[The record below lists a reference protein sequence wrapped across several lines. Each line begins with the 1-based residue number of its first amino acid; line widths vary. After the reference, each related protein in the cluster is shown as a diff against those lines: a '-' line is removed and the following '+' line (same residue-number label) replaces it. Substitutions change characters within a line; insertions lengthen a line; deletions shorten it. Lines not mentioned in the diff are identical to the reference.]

1 MDSSATGRQIRLQQK
16 VIEKALLQ
24 DNKVLNALRARKDFT
39 SELAYFTDIME
50 NYSDPE
56 SVAARVQKPLMA
68 LLCIQA
74 PLELLYAFSLHPFK
88 IFSGSYAL
96 AQLVASGLPALT
108 CPMLRSALGAMQV
121 SGNQQYLKGWILPTT
136 CDWVVKFPE
145 MLALCGVN
153 QPKNLHWLELPHI
166 KDDERGQ
173 KRWLEEIYALKD
185 FLSKLIGIK
194 LKRKNLLNAVNVYQ
208 KAHDA
213 FMALIDL
220 RRLGKVP
227 SVWFTIISNAFWLD
241 TPENWTLGL
250 SKTLPAFEQNT
261 PIPNGRVFLT
271 GSPVFFPNYKI
282 LKLADEAG
290 LYIAA
295 DDLCSGERIFP
306 GSVTFSDTS
315 EFGLL
320 SALAERYHQG
330 CLCPTF
336 AGNDRRINNILR
348 PAQKPYFNGVIF
360 QALKGCHPY
369 DLESFTLEKGLKK
382 AGLKFVKLETDYTA
396 EDSQN
401 LLTRLEAFG
410 QNLEAI

>member
-1 MDSSATGRQIRLQQK
+1 MDSTATDRQIRLQQK
-16 VIEKALLQ
+16 AIEKACLQ
-24 DNKVLNALRARKDFT
+24 DNKVLNALRTRKDFT
-39 SELAYFTDIME
+39 SELAYFTDILE
-50 NYSDPE
+50 KGSDSE
-56 SVAARVQKPLMA
+56 SMGARVEKPLMA
-68 LLCIQA
+68 LLCIQV
-74 PLELLYAFSLHPFK
+74 PPELLYAFGLHPLK

-108 CPMLRSALGAMQV
+108 CPMLRSALGAMQTL
-121 SGNQQYLKGWILPTT
+121 GNQQHLKGWILPTT

-145 MLALCGVN
+145 MLALYGVN
-153 QPKNLHWLELPHI
+153 QPQNLHWLELPHI
-166 KDDERGQ
+166 KDSEHGQ

-185 FLSKLIGIK
+185 FLSKLTGIK
-194 LKRKNLLNAVNVYQ
+194 LKRKSLLNAVNVYQ

-213 FMALIDL
+213 FMGLIEL

-227 SVWFTIISNAFWLD
+227 PIWFTIISNAFWMD
-241 TPENWTLGL
+241 TPENWTLAL
-250 SKTLPAFEQNT
+250 IKTLPAFEQNT
-261 PIPNGRVFLT
+261 AITNGRVFLA

-306 GSVTFSDTS
+306 GTVAFSDTS
-315 EFGLL
+315 EFGFL

-348 PAQKPYFNGVIF
+348 PAQKTYFNGVVF
-360 QALKGCHPY
+360 QILKGCHPY
-369 DLESFTLEKGLKK
+369 DLESFTLEKALKK

-401 LLTRLEAFG
+401 LMTRLEAFG
-410 QNLEAI
+410 QNLKAI